1 MNLLNV
7 YDYEQAAAE
16 TMPETFYEY
25 YAGGVADNLTL
36 NENRAAFDRLKLLP
50 RIFRDVSNISLE
62 TEIMGVKRPSPFL
75 IAPAAMHKL
84 GHPDGELATAR
95 AAHSLGVPQILSTL
109 SSVAVEEVT
118 AVGHSVWFQLY
129 IFRDRAWSQEIVQRA
144 VAAGCEALVVTVD
157 VPVQGLRENL
167 KRIKFTIPSEIPL
180 PNLNRPGHSQDAISL
195 LKLVDVNF
203 DPGLTW
209 RDIDW
214 LRSFTDLPIWV
225 KGILRADDA
234 QRAADASVAGIIV
247 SNHGGRQLDTAVTP
261 IEALPAIANAVGS
274 QIELILD
281 GGIRRGSDVLKALA
295 LGANAVSLGRAPLWG
310 LSVNG
315 AAGVQHIL
323 QILHDELSN
332 VMAQCGCTTI
342 AELTPDLIFNPRQS

>member
-1 MNLLNV
+1 MNL
-7 YDYEQAAAE
+7 
-16 TMPETFYEY
+16 TS
-25 YAGGVADNLTL
+25 
-36 NENRAAFDRLKLLP
+36 
-50 RIFRDVSNISLE
+50 FRD
-62 TEIMGVKRPSPFL
+62 
-75 IAPAAMHKL
+75 
-84 GHPDGELATAR
+84 LAG
-95 AAHSLGVPQILSTL
+95 S
-109 SSVAVEEVT
+109 E
-118 AVGHSVWFQLY
+118 
-129 IFRDRAWSQEIVQRA
+129 EIVQRA